1 MAQRVVVV
9 GGGFGGLAAA
19 GVLARAGLGVTIVD
33 RRNHHVF
40 QPLLYQVAT
49 AALSPAQIAAPIRK
63 VFNKWKNVEVLLA
76 EVVRF
81 DLEGKRVLLADG
93 EVAYDWL
100 VVAAGATHSYFGRG
114 EWAGVAPGLKTIEDA
129 VEIRKRFLV
138 AFERAE
144 REKDAAT
151 RRAELTF
158 VIVGGGP
165 TGVEMAGA
173 MVEIARDTIP
183 RDFRAIDTGSAR
195 VVLVEAGPR
204 VLSAFP
210 ESLSARAKRDLEEMG
225 VEVRVGWK
233 VVGVDAGGVVVERS
247 VDGKGMTEWIG
258 TRCVVWA
265 AGVQGSGLGAML
277 GEVDGSGRVLVRE
290 DLSVRDGV
298 YVVGDLAAVR
308 DAKGAMVPGVAPA
321 AMQMGKFVGR
331 EIVKKVKGARP
342 SEHGRGTGRFVY
354 RDKGMMATIG
364 RARAVAKL
372 PRMEL
377 AGWWAWAAWAL
388 VHVAFLISF
397 RAKLMVLLDWTWS
410 YFFYERGAR
419 LITGEEVRQS
429 DGATVR

>member
-19 GVLARAGLGVTIVD
+19 RELARGGLNVTLVD

-63 VFNKWKNVEVLLA
+63 VFSRWKNVEVLLG
-76 EVVRF
+76 EVVGF
-81 DLEGKRVLLADG
+81 DLDAKRVRLADG
-93 EVAYDWL
+93 EIAYDWL
-100 VVAAGATHSYFGRG
+100 VAAGATHSYFGHE
-114 EWAGVAPGLKTIEDA
+114 EWSRTAPGLKTIEDA
-129 VEIRKRFLV
+129 VTIRRRFLV

-144 REKDAAT
+144 REQDAAR

-165 TGVEMAGA
+165 TGVELAGA

-204 VLSAFP
+204 LLSAFP
-210 ESLSARAKRDLEEMG
+210 ESLSARARRDLEEMG

-233 VVGVDAGGVVVERS
+233 VVSVDEGGVVVEKS
-247 VDGKGMTEWIG
+247 SGEGSYTEWIG

-265 AGVQGSGLGAML
+265 AGVQASGLGAML
-277 GEVDGSGRVLVRE
+277 GEVDQSGRVKVRE
-290 DLSVRDGV
+290 DLSVPGRPEV
-298 YVVGDLAAVR
+298 FVVGDMAAVK
-308 DAKGAMVPGVAPA
+308 DEKGELVPGVAPA
-321 AMQMGKFVGR
+321 AMQMGRFVGR
-331 EIVKKVKGARP
+331 EIVRRVRSGARDA
-342 SEHGRGTGRFVY
+342 GLARFVY

-364 RARAVAKL
+364 RARAVARL
-372 PRMEL
+372 PKFEMV
-377 AGWWAWAAWAL
+377 GWPAWAAWAL
-388 VHVAFLISF
+388 VHIAFLISF
-397 RAKLMVLLDWTWS
+397 RAKLMVLLDWAWA
-410 YFFYERGAR
+410 YFFHERGAR
-419 LITGEEVRQS
+419 LITGETNQS
-429 DGATVR
+429 DAAAR